1 MHRCIKAQR
10 NCLGPGIGER
20 YAISRPLG
28 RAECDRFL
36 HRMRPPAHSLPLPIQ
51 GVRNMA
57 NPADSAPDR
66 IDPSDEASLA
76 LWARKLDVT
85 PAQLQDAVRA
95 VGNRAS
101 DVELH
106 LKGSRSTT
114 NEERVEAQDRRS

>member
-1 MHRCIKAQR
+1 
-10 NCLGPGIGER
+10 
-20 YAISRPLG
+20 
-28 RAECDRFL
+28 
-36 HRMRPPAHSLPLPIQ
+36 
-51 GVRNMA
+51 MA
-57 NPADSAPDR
+57 NPTDSAPDR

-85 PAQLQDAVRA
+85 PAQLEEAVRV